1 MHKINEF
8 APSADRH
15 FVLGCPTGGTP
26 VPVYK
31 KLVEFHKA
39 GLLDF
44 QHVTTFNMDEYC
56 NLPES
61 HPESYHTFMWENLFK
76 HINIDPKNVHIL
88 NGNAP
93 NLVAEC
99 DEYERKIEAAGGIDL
114 FMAGIG
120 PDGHIAFN
128 EPGSS
133 LVSKTR
139 VKTLAYDTIVA
150 NARFFDNDL
159 TKVPRMA
166 LTVGVDT
173 VMSAKE
179 IVLLVTGSNKSLALY
194 KAVEEGVSHMWTCSA
209 LQMHPNSMIVCDDD
223 ATLEL
228 KVKTVKYFKGLMQ
241 VTQGFSDAQRAA
253 LVRPRGSAPTA
264 SGARVRT
271 RLTSSSAS
279 GGTTPTPSYL
289 PPTGG
294 AAAATGSGATSTTDQ
309 IISLAGVVLPLLIPF
324 ALAKLL

>member
-1 MHKINEF
+1 M
-8 APSADRH
+8 
-15 FVLGCPTGGTP
+15 
-26 VPVYK
+26 
-31 KLVEFHKA
+31 
-39 GLLDF
+39 
-44 QHVTTFNMDEYC
+44 
-56 NLPES
+56 
-61 HPESYHTFMWENLFK
+61 
-76 HINIDPKNVHIL
+76 HIL

-133 LVSKTR
+133 LVSRTR

-159 TKVPRMA
+159 SKVPRMA

-173 VMSAKE
+173 VMRARE
-179 IVLLVTGSNKSLALY
+179 IVLLVTGSHKSMALY
-194 KAVEEGVSHMWTCSA
+194 KAIEEGVSHMWTCSA
-209 LQMHPNSMIVCDDD
+209 LQMHANAMIVCDDD

-241 VTQGFSDAQRAA
+241 VTQGFSDAQRAS
-253 LVRPRGSAPTA
+253 LVRPGDSSNPAARRQRTTSFTDRGDNA
-264 SGARVRT
+264 G
-271 RLTSSSAS
+271 L
-279 GGTTPTPSYL
+279 TPTPSYL
-289 PPTGG
+289 PPAGSEQTTAVLTQAPPSTS
-294 AAAATGSGATSTTDQ
+294 AAAAALGFAEK
-309 IISLAGVVLPLLIPF
+309 LLPLIIPL
-324 ALAKLL
+324 AIAKLL

>member
-1 MHKINEF
+1 MHKINEY
-8 APSADRH
+8 APTADRH

-99 DEYERKIEAAGGIDL
+99 DEYERKIEAAGGINL

-159 TKVPRMA
+159 AKVPRMA

-179 IVLLVTGSNKSLALY
+179 IVLLVTGSHKSMALY
-194 KAVEEGVSHMWTCSA
+194 KAIEEGVSHMWTCSA

-241 VTQGFSDAQRAA
+241 VTQGFSDAQRAS
-253 LVRPRGSAPTA
+253 LVRPAANAAGSSAAIKRG
-264 SGARVRT
+264 
-271 RLTSSSAS
+271 RLTSTS
-279 GGTTPTPSYL
+279 GGVNPTPSYL
-289 PPTGG
+289 SPAASGG
-294 AAAATGSGATSTTDQ
+294 AVATSAAETTTDKV
-309 IISLAGVVLPLLIPF
+309 ISFATKLLPFLIPF